1 MQTQTPPTETTT
13 PVARTEQQTANA
25 FFDKS
30 PEVVETAIIKE
41 TPPVETPPPAEKPPA
56 EETKPDETKPPE
68 VPETYEL
75 EIKDGYKVSEA
86 DIAEVKALAVEAKLT
101 KDQAQKFLDSKSQ
114 AIDKYM
120 EKQQSDY
127 VELTKKWIS
136 DIRSDKEMGGANLKN
151 TELYAKR
158 AMDEIASPAL
168 KKILDDTGYGNHP
181 ELVRAFA
188 RLGKRISPDVMVQA
202 PKSPAAAKSFE
213 ETFYG
218 SDEKQT

>member
-1 MQTQTPPTETTT
+1 MTGVQTCALPISPPAETV
-13 PVARTEQQTANA
+13 P
-25 FFDKS
+25 
-30 PEVVETAIIKE
+30 
-41 TPPVETPPPAEKPPA
+41 ETPPPA
-56 EETKPDETKPPE
+56 ETKPPE
-68 VPETYEL
+68 VPENYEL
-75 EIKDGYKVSEA
+75 EIKDGYKVSET

-127 VELTKKWIS
+127 VELTKQWIT
-136 DIRSDKEMGGANLKN
+136 DIRSDKELGGANLKN

-168 KKILDDTGYGNHP
+168 KQILDDTGYGNHP

-218 SDEKQT
+218 NSEQTN

>member
-1 MQTQTPPTETTT
+1 MQTQTTPTETTT

-30 PEVVETAIIKE
+30 PEVVETEIVKD
-41 TPPVETPPPAEKPPA
+41 TPPVETPPAEKPA
-56 EETKPDETKPPE
+56 EEQPPAETKPPE
-68 VPETYEL
+68 VPESYEL
-75 EIKDGYKVSEA
+75 EIKEGYKVSES
-86 DIAEVKALAVEAKLT
+86 DIADVKALAVEAKLT

-127 VELTKKWIS
+127 VELTKKWI
-136 DIRSDKEMGGANLKN
+136 DEVRSDKEMGGTNLADTK
-151 TELYAKR
+151 LYFSR
-158 AMDEIASPAL
+158 AMDTISSPAL

-218 SDEKQT
+218 STSEKQT